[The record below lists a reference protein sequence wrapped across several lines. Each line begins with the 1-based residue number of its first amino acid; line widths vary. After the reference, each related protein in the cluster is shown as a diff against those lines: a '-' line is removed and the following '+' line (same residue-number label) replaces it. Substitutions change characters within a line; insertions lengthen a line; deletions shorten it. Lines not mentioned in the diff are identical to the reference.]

1 MFLGLLLLKR
11 LNRRQEYD
19 DDRVHD
25 PHERKIPRQRASR
38 WARRSSRKKTNRRK
52 AQQNELESTESEL
65 SDCEQITVQEDSEET
80 DNEEDCSLEQKRR
93 RKSRKPGHA

>member
-1 MFLGLLLLKR
+1 MTMTGFMTHTSERFHGNGLLGGLAALR
-11 LNRRQEYD
+11 E
-19 DDRVHD
+19 
-25 PHERKIPRQRASR
+25 
-38 WARRSSRKKTNRRK
+38 KKTNRRK